1 MPSLANHQS
10 NEFTKLLIEG
20 DSGSGKTG
28 ALASLVSAGYK
39 LRILDMDNGLDVLK
53 QFVLRD
59 SPSLI
64 NNVEFRTL
72 RDKYKSGPEGPVI
85 AGTPKAFVD
94 AVKLLDRWKYTDEG
108 VETDLGV
115 PSEWGSDTIL
125 IIDSL
130 TFLSDAAFA
139 FREPLA
145 ARGKDGKFDA
155 RAVYKDAQDAIE
167 SVLAFV
173 TGEAFRTNVIITSH
187 IRYMEN
193 PDGSKKG
200 YPTSVGAALGP
211 IIPRYFNSV
220 ALCENKNGKRQIT
233 TVATAMIDLKNPKPF
248 EMAKSYPIDTG
259 LAEFFGVLKASPT
272 KTPELPLTV
281 PVVKPKALTLARKI

>member
-1 MPSLANHQS
+1 VPSLANHQS

-28 ALASLVSAGYK
+28 ALASLVAAGFY

-53 QFVLRD
+53 QFILRD
-59 SPSLI
+59 SPDKI
-64 NNVEFRTL
+64 DNVEYRTL

-94 AVKLLDRWKYTDEG
+94 AVKLLDRWKYTDG
-108 VETDLGV
+108 GSETDLGV
-115 PSEWGSDTIL
+115 PSEWGSNCIL
-125 IIDSL
+125 VIDSL

-145 ARGKDGKFDA
+145 PRGKDGKHDA

-173 TGEAFRTNVIITSH
+173 TGESFRTNVIVTSH
-187 IRYMEN
+187 IRYIEN

-200 YPTSVGAALGP
+200 YPTSVGSALGP

-220 ALCENKNGKRQIT
+220 ALCENKNGKRQIS

-248 EMAKSYPIDTG
+248 DMAKSYPIDTG
-259 LAEFFGVLKASPT
+259 LAEFFGVLRATPKVAEAT
-272 KTPELPLTV
+272 KVVE
-281 PVVKPKALTLARKI
+281 VVKPKALTLARKI